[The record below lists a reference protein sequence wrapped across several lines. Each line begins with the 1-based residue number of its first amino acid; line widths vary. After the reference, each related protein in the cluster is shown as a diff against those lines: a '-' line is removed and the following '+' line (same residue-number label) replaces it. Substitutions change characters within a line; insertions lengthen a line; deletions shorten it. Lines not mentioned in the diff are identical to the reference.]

1 MHREEPMHIKS
12 FFIALLSTMV
22 LSSGCID
29 LGRKTEWRQNLEL
42 HPWFDG
48 PGSVDARL
56 YEYKEEKYEVVS
68 GQGIS
73 VGVFPG
79 FMDWWQESGKYSGWG
94 DKCATVLG
102 YSLGSSL
109 LNALFAMPTIVSI
122 GACFE
127 DSPDDIKEGSA
138 FGVLGCH
145 RWYRSSST
153 TLIKQGDKEL
163 VLKCTDDPYHFE
175 ILTPPSKFADG
186 SILHFDYP
194 GYKTILSQLE
204 NHDKVYVMISEEN
217 NAYDYRCFKKSKHVD
232 GALIFEDML
241 CGEDENADRQVRFQ
255 REARKLKGF
264 VEELSFKE
272 GNCAFFLDEIVELKK
287 SISDEIRIGDPSRD
301 GVLVNIKKRRE
312 DIANRMSRA
321 VEIEAIAAKARDI
334 LCPAD
339 KNEIFTL
346 SLARRSDFAVKANT
360 LIKRI
365 DEYKTDV
372 MRGKT
377 ETNDA
382 AFLKEIDDLKSELS
396 SIMDETREMER
407 RRKLYEQERER
418 RRKLCEQE
426 SLKLLA
432 RMDELPKRSF
442 YEFAVNDAF
451 RGRYAALRKRVLDF
465 SENPSSERYS
475 SVDGLKTEVK
485 DLEDSFDKFLND
497 ARAKIDAAKKEIE
510 NKKMAVSA
518 ISAEKARLQKEVSE
532 SCAKIRNEFEI
543 ANGSLQEEFEKNEEK
558 IRIQVSRERTLQR
571 DLEWARKHTKAA
583 LTARAALDENSL
595 FAKVSA
601 KAEGIEKIFDQAW
614 SSFYDEGVRLTMYK
628 ARMDCRRDGTPNVVV
643 GDGDSSIV
651 ISVRVERNSDVH
663 DEWKR
668 NIATLF
674 DALKLSKS
682 LSPFEQGFSHKVAGS
697 YYNLG
702 ENEHSAFKRW
712 QRYPNSQYKA
722 DLFVELRCLSGDG
735 GVLLSKRVAFEPE
748 SGYDRSSWGDEEVR
762 VAFED
767 VSQGV
772 FDLVE
777 KVDAVVLDGAAVCK
791 LVESDLA
798 KIRKLLS
805 SYRAEKAVI
814 IAKRAAQRE
823 ENDKR
828 IKAERAKGDIKIREV
843 QARLDVA
850 VKALR
855 EAQSRYNY
863 IESNVDGVQDDD
875 ETEDP
880 QDESQEYFSGE
891 GADEIWI
898 NHSSRY
904 RRIHS
909 GMED

>member
-1 MHREEPMHIKS
+1 MRIKS
-12 FFIALLSTMV
+12 LFIALLSAMI

-68 GQGIS
+68 GQGVS
-73 VGVFPG
+73 VGIFPG
-79 FMDWWQESGKYSGWG
+79 FIRLWPEIRQKFVNSRGWDVKCEQCLIIVG
-94 DKCATVLG
+94 YPVASAYINCLLAVPTLGTIIMCCDNDKFADREAKFG
-102 YSLGSSL
+102 
-109 LNALFAMPTIVSI
+109 LF
-122 GACFE
+122 
-127 DSPDDIKEGSA
+127 
-138 FGVLGCH
+138 GCY
-145 RWYRSSST
+145 RWKRT
-153 TLIKQGDKEL
+153 PRETLIKQGDKEL
-163 VLKCTDDPYHFE
+163 VLKCTDDSYHFE

-217 NAYDYRCFKKSKHVD
+217 NANDYRCFKKSKYVE
-232 GALIFEDML
+232 GALIYEDVL
-241 CGEDENADRQVRFQ
+241 FGKDENADRQVRFQ
-255 REARKLKGF
+255 REARKLKGSIESLRDEDGYKNQSF
-264 VEELSFKE
+264 FWDELN
-272 GNCAFFLDEIVELKK
+272 GLRK
-287 SISDEIRIGDPSRD
+287 SIDDEIRIGDATRF
-301 GVLVNIKKRRE
+301 E
-312 DIANRMSRA
+312 DL
-321 VEIEAIAAKARDI
+321 VEIETRRADLANRILRVSQIEPLAAKVRALLNPEI
-334 LCPAD
+334 
-339 KNEIFTL
+339 KHEIFVM
-346 SLARRSDFAVKANT
+346 SLARRPDFTAKSND

-365 DEYKTDV
+365 NEYKNDV
-372 MRGKT
+372 ARGGQENKDDT
-377 ETNDA
+377 
-382 AFLKEIDDLKSELS
+382 FIKEVDDLNAELLA
-396 SIMDETREMER
+396 IMDETREMER
-407 RRKLYEQERER
+407 RKELCGQEGKILLER
-418 RRKLCEQE
+418 L
-426 SLKLLA
+426 
-432 RMDELPKRSF
+432 DELPRRTF
-442 YEFAVNDAF
+442 YEFVIDDAF
-451 RGRYAALRKRVLDF
+451 RQRYVALCKRVADF
-465 SENPSSERYS
+465 SENPSSEKYS

-497 ARAKIDAAKKEIE
+497 AQAKIDAVKKEVE

-518 ISAEKARLQKEVSE
+518 ISAEKARLQMEVSK

-558 IRIQVSRERTLQR
+558 IRIQVSREQTLQR

-643 GDGDSSIV
+643 GDDDSSIV

-748 SGYDRSSWGDEEVR
+748 SGYDCSSWGDEEVR

-828 IKAERAKGDIKIREV
+828 IEAERAKGDIKIREV

-863 IESNVDGVQDDD
+863 IESNVDGVQNDD

-904 RRIHS
+904 RKIHS
-909 GMED
+909 EMED

>member
-1 MHREEPMHIKS
+1 MRIKS
-12 FFIALLSTMV
+12 LFIALLSAMI

-56 YEYKEEKYEVVS
+56 YEYKEDKYEVVS
-68 GQGIS
+68 KQGVS
-73 VGVFPG
+73 VGIFPG
-79 FMDWWQESGKYSGWG
+79 FMDYWQDKCDESGDLGGKVTIAFAYPLLSAICHTWFALPTMSSIAMCFN
-94 DKCATVLG
+94 DKH
-102 YSLGSSL
+102 
-109 LNALFAMPTIVSI
+109 
-122 GACFE
+122 
-127 DSPDDIKEGSA
+127 DDPSV

-145 RWYRSSST
+145 RWYRAPST

-163 VLKCTDDPYHFE
+163 VLKCTDDSYQFE

-301 GVLVNIKKRRE
+301 GVLLNIKKRRE

-334 LCPAD
+334 LYPAD

-382 AFLKEIDDLKSELS
+382 VFLKEIDDLKSELS
-396 SIMDETREMER
+396 SIMDETREM
-407 RRKLYEQERER
+407 ER

-497 ARAKIDAAKKEIE
+497 ARAKIDAAKKEVE

-518 ISAEKARLQKEVSE
+518 ISAEKARLQMEVSE

-558 IRIQVSRERTLQR
+558 IRIQVSREQTLQR

-643 GDGDSSIV
+643 GDDDSSIV

-735 GVLLSKRVAFEPE
+735 GVLLSKRVSFEPE
-748 SGYDRSSWGDEEVR
+748 SGYDCSSWGDEEVR
-762 VAFED
+762 IAFED

-828 IKAERAKGDIKIREV
+828 IEAERAKGDIKIREV

-863 IESNVDGVQDDD
+863 IESNVDGVQNDD
-875 ETEDP
+875 ETVDP

-904 RRIHS
+904 RKIHS
-909 GMED
+909 EMED